1 MHFCVRAV
9 VVALL
14 LVAVYHYYLEYIA
27 KSVEL
32 HFYRHHTAPPLDC
45 GPRARSINEIGWL
58 QFAGHALYKDHANEA
73 CMLYVAQLSQST
85 WPTCLPQLA
94 FALCLCALA
103 QWRPPKRSAVAKE
116 PKGPSTARMI
126 MDELNEIYKD
136 CMKDEIILPACEQ
149 FQQQARS

>member
-45 GPRARSINEIGWL
+45 GPRARTIQELGWL

-73 CMLYVAQLSQST
+73 CMRYVQMLSQST
-85 WPTCLPQLA
+85 WPTPLPQLA
-94 FALCLCALA
+94 FALCLCVLA
-103 QWRPPKRSAVAKE
+103 QCRLPKRSAVPE
-116 PKGPSTARMI
+116 QTKGPSTARMI

-136 CMKDEIILPACEQ
+136 CMKDEIILPACDRI
-149 FQQQARS
+149 QQQAHS